1 MRSAGDMTAAK
12 SQGEAT
18 GVTSHVDTVAADGKS
33 GARSPRISRWLDENL
48 GGAGFVRRS
57 MRHIFPDHWSFF
69 LGEIALYCF
78 IILIVTGIFLSL
90 FFKASGDQ
98 VIYQGSYEPLR
109 GTTMSAAY
117 SSVLG
122 ITFDVRAV

>member
-69 LGEIALYCF
+69 LGA
-78 IILIVTGIFLSL
+78 V
-90 FFKASGDQ
+90 
-98 VIYQGSYEPLR
+98 SYTHLR
-109 GTTMSAAY
+109 AHETDSYLVCRLLLEKKKNNNKTQ
-117 SSVLG
+117 
-122 ITFDVRAV
+122 ITKKK